1 MKPLI
6 SIPIAIIILVILFC
20 EFAILFIPA
29 VALNICGKDS
39 NLSWMFKWAYK
50 PLELCGFKII

>member
-6 SIPIAIIILVILFC
+6 SIPIAIFILAILFC

-29 VALNICGKDS
+29 VALNICGKAYDFS
-39 NLSWMFKWAYK
+39 GMFKWADK
-50 PLELCGFKII
+50 PLALCGFKII